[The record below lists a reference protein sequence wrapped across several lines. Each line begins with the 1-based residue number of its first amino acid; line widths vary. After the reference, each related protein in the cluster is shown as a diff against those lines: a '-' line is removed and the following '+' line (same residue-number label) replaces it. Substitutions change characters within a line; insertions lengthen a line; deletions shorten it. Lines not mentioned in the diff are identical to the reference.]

1 MNKLKSVEANKW
13 ATENIEDLLSRYG
26 FDLNEA
32 LLDFD
37 EDTANN
43 IATFRQF
50 CQSMYNQYIDDKEY
64 DESKAQKH
72 IDRITYNGNL

>member
-13 ATENIEDLLSRYG
+13 ATANIDDLLSRYG

-37 EDTANN
+37 EDTANS
-43 IATFRQF
+43 ITTFRQF